1 MNILKTVLLS
11 CTLLAST
18 PLWADTAV
26 GPGGARDPYEPINRK
41 SWSLNYDYLDHYA
54 LRPAVHGYVR
64 WVPAPVRTGI
74 GNVTSNINE
83 ANYFV
88 NNLLVGRV
96 GDSGA
101 SVFRFAVNSTV
112 GLLGFFDVAHY
123 MGVDQHPM
131 SMSTVL
137 GKAQMEQGAYI
148 MVPFYGPT
156 TMRGLI
162 GSTIDGLYFPY
173 ANLSLWTRVGI
184 AAVDGFS
191 KRARVIDQE
200 SVLDNSLD
208 PYVSAKDFYLQYE
221 EGKVQRGSAKKA
233 PSATG
238 KGDPSD
244 AELHQYMD
252 EIDK

>member
-1 MNILKTVLLS
+1 MNIVKSALLACVLL
-11 CTLLAST
+11 ANT
-18 PLWADTAV
+18 PSWADTAV
-26 GPGGARDPYEPINRK
+26 GPGGARDPYESINRGT
-41 SWSLNYDYLDHYA
+41 WSLNYDYLDHYA
-54 LRPAVHGYVR
+54 LRPAVHAYVR
-64 WVPAPVRTGI
+64 WVPSPVRTGI

-88 NNLLVGRV
+88 NNLLIGRV
-96 GDSGA
+96 ADSGA

-112 GLLGFFDVAHY
+112 GLLGFFDVAHH
-123 MGVDQHPM
+123 MGVDQRPM

-148 MVPFYGPT
+148 MVPLMGPT

-162 GSTIDGLYFPY
+162 GSTIDSLYFPY
-173 ANLSLWTRVGI
+173 ANLSLGTRLGI

-191 KRARVIDQE
+191 KRARVINQE
-200 SVLDNSLD
+200 AVLDNSLD

-221 EGKVQRGSAKKA
+221 ENKVQNGAKKQ
-233 PSATG
+233 ATPAS
-238 KGDPSD
+238 KPESSD
-244 AELHQYMD
+244 EALHQYMD

>member
-1 MNILKTVLLS
+1 MNIVKSALLA
-11 CTLLAST
+11 CALLAST

-26 GPGGARDPYEPINRK
+26 GPGGARDPYEPINRAT
-41 SWSLNYDYLDHYA
+41 WSLNYDYLDHYA
-54 LRPAVHGYVR
+54 LRPAVHAYVH
-64 WVPAPVRTGI
+64 WVPSPVRTGI

-88 NNLLVGRV
+88 NNLLIGRV

-123 MGVDQHPM
+123 MGVDQRPM

-148 MVPFYGPT
+148 MVPLMGPT
-156 TMRGLI
+156 TMRGLL
-162 GSTIDGLYFPY
+162 GTVIDGLYFPY
-173 ANLSLWTRVGI
+173 SNLSLGTRIGI
-184 AAVDGFS
+184 FAVDGFS
-191 KRARVIDQE
+191 KRARVINQE
-200 SVLDNSLD
+200 SVIDNALD

-221 EGKVQRGSAKKA
+221 ENKVQKGAGKQAA
-233 PSATG
+233 PAG
-238 KGDPSD
+238 KHDSPD
-244 AELHQYMD
+244 EALHQYMD